1 MLALASSGGVAYL
14 CLDAYEGAYRPDC
27 CVASS
32 DCHKPHVRPFCRM
45 NILIALLIGA
55 FMGGLNGVGIF
66 FEPSEPYKIEI
77 LLAATLKGVLIS
89 LLTGFS
95 LGPGDSWLRGAGF
108 GMLYGFAFGLVIFL
122 AKGAFKSKDAP
133 YVVPMSIVTG
143 LITGVLLANFAF

>member
-1 MLALASSGGVAYL
+1 MPNRGSNPTL
-14 CLDAYEGAYRPDC
+14 CC
-27 CVASS
+27 
-32 DCHKPHVRPFCRM
+32 M
-45 NILIALLIGA
+45 NILIVLLVGA

-66 FEPSEPYKIEI
+66 FDPREPYKIEI

-95 LGPGDSWLRGAGF
+95 LSPGSSWLRGAGF

-143 LITGVLLANFAF
+143 LITGCCWQILPFDCEAQVDAG